1 MYLCTQFLTKA
12 DKMKIGTE
20 YSLAEVMEF
29 ATLQERTNDAAEELE
44 ESFLEIQEK
53 YKLSKKEVIF
63 TLARLADSFIRMEE
77 DYCFDESKQIDA
89 EAIFN
94 DYFLACRD
102 IEEGDAGTIAN
113 GTVAKGN

>member
-1 MYLCTQFLTKA
+1 
-12 DKMKIGTE
+12 MKIGTE

-29 ATLQERTNDAAEELE
+29 ATLQERTDDAAEELE

-53 YKLSKKEVIF
+53 HKLSKKEVLF

-77 DYCFDESKQIDA
+77 DYCFDESKRIDA
-89 EAIFN
+89 EAVFN

-102 IEEGDAGTIAN
+102 IEEGSDEAN
-113 GTVAKGN
+113 ANEAVAKGN

>member
-1 MYLCTQFLTKA
+1 
-12 DKMKIGTE
+12 MKIGTE

-53 YKLSKKEVIF
+53 HKLSKKEVIF

-89 EAIFN
+89 EAAFT
-94 DYFLACRD
+94 DYFTSCRD
-102 IEEGDAGTIAN
+102 IPEDGEANIVIATN
-113 GTVAKGN
+113 QKGS